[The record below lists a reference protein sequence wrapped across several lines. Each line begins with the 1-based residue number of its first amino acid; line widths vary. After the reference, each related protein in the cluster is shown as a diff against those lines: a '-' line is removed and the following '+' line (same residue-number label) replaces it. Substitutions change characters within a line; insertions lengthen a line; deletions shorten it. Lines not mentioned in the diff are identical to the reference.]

1 MSDRIHPSDST
12 GQRIWWLLDLQWA
25 GQTIR
30 LSNVEVDILDED
42 GNSLHYHGA
51 LESVDVDDGIEWLS
65 DSSASPA
72 TAQVAAVLPV
82 DVPEL
87 VARGYDLAS
96 ATGTLSRWVE
106 GTAYKARRVLIA
118 GQLTDPEYGAARE
131 PVSFSLELLPWD
143 GSQVI
148 PPMGYAV
155 EGSNFEVGAIASLPA
170 SGVGLAYPLVIGHP
184 GQVSTALRSSGLITG
199 SQAVYAD
206 QRRILSGSSHF
217 SGLIVLLSY
226 GHSTV
231 DSVYLKTSTDTTFK
245 RYQVVNTYDDNG
257 HPIAI
262 ASWWYTKSGGGDL
275 YYDPSVTY
283 TWSPPTTTTV
293 GSIGSNSAPT
303 SIQPSSDTDPVGTF
317 VGWLDDG
324 NVTGGG
330 IAGRSGTAMRG
341 AGEVLAQLI
350 QWSGR
355 PVDLGRWAAAEPLLE
370 RYRLDF
376 VIDAE
381 VDVWEF
387 IRTHILPILPLSIVS
402 GPNGIAPVV
411 WRYDAT
417 SADAVAHLDTGQDPS
432 IERASQVSYD
442 RDIRNDIQVDY
453 ALAIMSGNYLGRLRY
468 TSNASATDDNAVPS
482 YLCELSQRRYTQ
494 PNGEPLVAPHV
505 IESAVI
511 YDDATAHAVCQ
522 WMAAAYALARR
533 RVEYLVPEAEWGW
546 LERGSVVTITDD
558 ELHLDTQVA
567 VVEGVRIDGSPMLRL
582 RLLLIESPARD
593 SRAIE

>member
-1 MSDRIHPSDST
+1 M
-12 GQRIWWLLDLQWA
+12 
-25 GQTIR
+25 
-30 LSNVEVDILDED
+30 EVDILDED

-155 EGSNFEVGAIASLPA
+155 EGSNFELNAIASLPA

-206 QRRILSGSSHF
+206 QRRILSCCPLF

-226 GHSTV
+226 CHSTV

-245 RYQVVNTYDDNG
+245 RYQVVNPYDDNG

-262 ASWWYTKSGGGDL
+262 ASWWYTTSAGGDL
-275 YYDPSVTY
+275 YYDPSVNSPR
-283 TWSPPTTTTV
+283 SPPTPTPL
-293 GSIGSNSAPT
+293 GSLRTPT
-303 SIQPSSDTDPVGTF
+303 HPTPHTPTPDPTP
-317 VGWLDDG
+317 
-324 NVTGGG
+324 T
-330 IAGRSGTAMRG
+330 
-341 AGEVLAQLI
+341 
-350 QWSGR
+350 
-355 PVDLGRWAAAEPLLE
+355 
-370 RYRLDF
+370 
-376 VIDAE
+376 
-381 VDVWEF
+381 
-387 IRTHILPILPLSIVS
+387 RTLH
-402 GPNGIAPVV
+402 
-411 WRYDAT
+411 
-417 SADAVAHLDTGQDPS
+417 
-432 IERASQVSYD
+432 
-442 RDIRNDIQVDY
+442 
-453 ALAIMSGNYLGRLRY
+453 
-468 TSNASATDDNAVPS
+468 
-482 YLCELSQRRYTQ
+482 TQ
-494 PNGEPLVAPHV
+494 PH
-505 IESAVI
+505 
-511 YDDATAHAVCQ
+511 
-522 WMAAAYALARR
+522 
-533 RVEYLVPEAEWGW
+533 
-546 LERGSVVTITDD
+546 
-558 ELHLDTQVA
+558 
-567 VVEGVRIDGSPMLRL
+567 
-582 RLLLIESPARD
+582 
-593 SRAIE
+593 

>member
-87 VARGYDLAS
+87 VARGFDLAS

-106 GTAYKARRVLIA
+106 GTAYEARRVLIA

>member
-87 VARGYDLAS
+87 VARGFDLAS

-106 GTAYKARRVLIA
+106 GTAYEARRVLIA

-546 LERGSVVTITDD
+546 LERGSVVTITDQ

>member
-1 MSDRIHPSDST
+1 MSGRIHPSDST

-106 GTAYKARRVLIA
+106 GTVYEARRVLIA

-155 EGSNFEVGAIASLPA
+155 EGTNFELGAIASIPA
-170 SGVGLAYPLVIGHP
+170 SGVGLPYPLVVGHP
-184 GQVSTALRSSGLITG
+184 GQVSTSVWSSGLITG

-206 QRRILSGSSHF
+206 QRRTLHGSHF
-217 SGLIVLLSY
+217 AGLIPVLSY
-226 GHSTV
+226 GHGTV
-231 DSVYLKTSTDTTFK
+231 DSVFLKTATDTTFL
-245 RYQVVNTYDDNG
+245 RYQVINTYDDNG
-257 HPIAI
+257 HPITV
-262 ASWWYTKSGGGDL
+262 ASWWYTRSGGNDL
-275 YYDPSVTY
+275 YYDVTASY

-293 GSIGSNSAPT
+293 GSIGHTSAPT
-303 SIQPSSDTDPVGTF
+303 SIQPSSNTDPVGTF
-317 VGWLDDG
+317 VGWLDSG
-324 NVTGGG
+324 NPTGGG
-330 IAGRSGTAMRG
+330 MVGRSGVAMRG
-341 AGEVLAQLI
+341 AGEVLAKLI
-350 QWSGR
+350 EWSGR
-355 PVDLGRWAAAEPLLE
+355 PVDLGRWAAAEPLLD

-376 VIDAE
+376 TIDAE

-417 SADAVAHLDTGQDPS
+417 SADAVAHFDTGSDPS
-432 IERASQVSYD
+432 IERASMVSYD
-442 RDIRNDIQVDY
+442 RDIRNDITVEY
-453 ALAIMSGNYLGRLRY
+453 ALAIRTGNYLGRLRY
-468 TSNASATDDNAVPS
+468 TSNSSADDDGAVPS

-546 LERGSVVTITDD
+546 LERGSVVTITDA

-593 SRAIE
+593 SRAID

>member
-155 EGSNFEVGAIASLPA
+155 EGSNFELNAIASLPA

-494 PNGEPLVAPHV
+494 PDGQPLVAPHV

-511 YDDATAHAVCQ
+511 YDDSTAHAVCQ